1 MRKIKQEEYL
11 LRKAEKEAK
20 QEEIRKAKEEKR
32 LERVEKRRQDRIARG
47 QDPDV
52 DTPVP
57 SENSDQIDEN
67 QLSGEIVNESS
78 SPTDENKESLKKS
91 KTPAKDKA

>member
-20 QEEIRKAKEEKR
+20 QEEIRKAREEKR
-32 LERVEKRRQDRIARG
+32 LERFEKRRQARIDRG

-52 DTPVP
+52 DTPEP
-57 SENSDQIDEN
+57 SENGDQIDEN
-67 QLSGEIVNESS
+67 QLEAEIVNESS
-78 SPTDENKESLKKS
+78 SPTGENKESLKKL
-91 KTPAKDKA
+91 KAPAKDKA